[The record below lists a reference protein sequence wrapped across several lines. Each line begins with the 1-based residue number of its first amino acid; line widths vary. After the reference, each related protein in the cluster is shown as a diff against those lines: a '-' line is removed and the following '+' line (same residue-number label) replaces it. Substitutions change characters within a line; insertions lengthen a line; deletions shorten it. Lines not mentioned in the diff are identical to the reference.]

1 MAVGA
6 SGMRPRS
13 ATVLRAL
20 SFLWLLAPTMAQD
33 QNYYGMRIVRVEYAP
48 EKQPLDPRDLEA
60 AQALQ
65 PGNVLSQEQVAR
77 TIDQLYSTGYY
88 TDIQVDAQP
97 SGDGVVIRILTQLN
111 RFVGHIDLE
120 GKITAPP
127 NEGQIRSLTQL
138 NLGTL
143 FDPAV
148 LITAKKSIE
157 DLLRSNGF
165 QESTVTLSTEKEPD
179 TQETN
184 VTITVHEGKR
194 ARYSK
199 PVIQGDTKLSDRT
212 IIRATGWR
220 YPVIHIWKQVTDAG
234 TRNGLDNIQKKY
246 QSKDRLT
253 ASVDL
258 KGMAYDSKRRRL
270 QPTLDINA
278 GPKIEVKTL
287 EAKVSKRKL
296 ARYIPI
302 YQEGAVDQDLLVEGA
317 TNLRNY
323 FQSQGYPDVDVTF
336 RELPPENDKQTI
348 QYSIAKGQRQK
359 LAHIEI
365 VGNKYFRT
373 ETIRERI
380 LLEPSSFQFRR
391 GRYSEAYRKRD
402 EETIENLYRANGFRD
417 VHVTSKVDDNY
428 KGKANQLSVTFTVKE
443 GPQWFVANLY
453 ISGVNDT
460 ARAAIQN
467 RLSSGE
473 GQPYSDLNVA
483 TDRNAILTYYY
494 ESGYRKA
501 AFQFSSTPSSVP
513 NRVDLHYVLV
523 PGPQDFVRDVLI
535 TGLTHTRLNLVEK
548 NIAVEAGNPLSPVDL
563 STSQQKLYNLGIFA
577 QVNSAIEDP
586 DGSQAHKYVL
596 YDFDEA
602 KRYTVN
608 VGIGA
613 EVAKFGPT
621 TSTRSLSSPTGSQ
634 GFSPRVSL
642 DVSRINLFGLGHTV
656 SLRTRVSN
664 LQQRAAITYLAP
676 SLGDVQ
682 GRDLTV
688 STLYDVSRDVLT
700 FTSRR
705 QEASV
710 QLSDRLS
717 KPTTAYIRFAYRRVS
732 TSNVVIPTLL
742 VPQLLQPVRIG
753 ILSGNVVQDRRDNP
767 ADAHRGIYNTV
778 DAGLASKAFGS
789 QRTFTRFLVRNA
801 TYTPIG
807 KKLVF
812 ARQIEFGLIKPFSIP
827 KNLTETDVIPLPERF
842 FGGGS
847 ISHRGFPEN
856 QAGPR
861 DIGTPA
867 APGAPA
873 TQPTGFPLGGDAILF
888 SNVEI
893 RFPLMGDNIGGVLFE
908 DAGNVYSR
916 FSKISFRSRQRNLQD
931 FDYMVHAVG
940 FGIRYKTPIGPV
952 RVDLAYTINPPSF
965 VGFKGTIN
973 DLLNCTPTQPGQPAT
988 NPCQSVRQNTGHFQ
1002 FFFSIGQTF

>member
-1 MAVGA
+1 MSVGA
-6 SGMRPRS
+6 NGMRRCS
-13 ATVLRAL
+13 ATVLPAVF
-20 SFLWLLAPTMAQD
+20 FLMLLAPFPVPAQ
-33 QNYYGMRIVRVEYAP
+33 NFYGMRIVRVEYVP
-48 EKQPLDPRDLEA
+48 DKQPLDPRDLEA
-60 AQALQ
+60 AQVLK
-65 PGNVLSQEQVAR
+65 PGGELNEEQVGE
-77 TIDQLYSTGYY
+77 TIDRLFATGYY
-88 TDIQVDAQP
+88 KDIQVDAQP
-97 SGDGVVIRILTQLN
+97 SGDGVAVRILTQLQQ
-111 RFVGHIDLE
+111 FVGHIGLQ
-120 GKITAPP
+120 GKLTAPP

-138 NLGTL
+138 NLGTP
-143 FDPAV
+143 FDPAA
-148 LITAKKSIE
+148 LAQAKSNIE
-157 DLLRSNGF
+157 DLLKSNGF
-165 QESTVTLSTEKEPD
+165 QESNVTLATEKQPD
-179 TQETN
+179 TQEMN
-184 VTITVHEGKR
+184 VIITVQEGKR
-194 ARYSK
+194 ARYTS
-199 PVIQGDTKLSDRT
+199 PIIHGDTKLSDRT
-212 IIRATGWR
+212 IIHATGWR
-220 YPVIHIWKQVTDAG
+220 YPIIHIWKQVTDAG

-246 QSKDRLT
+246 QSKQRLT

-258 KGMAYDSKRRRL
+258 KGMTYEPKHRRM
-270 QPTLDINA
+270 QPTLEINA
-278 GPKIEVKTL
+278 GPKIEVQTL

-317 TNLRNY
+317 TNLRDY
-323 FQSQGYPDVDVTF
+323 FQSQGYSDVDVTF
-336 RELPPENDKQTI
+336 RELPPEKDKQVI

-359 LAHIEI
+359 LAHVEI

-373 ETIRERI
+373 ETIRERM
-380 LLEPSSFQFRR
+380 LLEPSSFQFRH
-391 GRYSEAYRKRD
+391 GRYTEAYRKRD
-402 EETIENLYRANGFRD
+402 EQTIESLYQANGFRD
-417 VHVTSKVDDNY
+417 VKVTSRVDDNY
-428 KGKANQLSVTFTVKE
+428 KGKPNQLSVTFNVNE
-443 GPQWFVANLY
+443 GQQWFVANLY
-453 ISGVNDT
+453 ISGVND
-460 ARAAIQN
+460 ASKAAIEG
-467 RLSSGE
+467 RLSSSQ

-483 TDRNAILTYYY
+483 TDRNSILTYFY
-494 ESGYRKA
+494 ENGYRKA
-501 AFQFSSTPSSVP
+501 AFQFSSTPTSAP
-513 NRVDLHYVLV
+513 NKVDLHYVVV

-535 TGLTHTRLNLVEK
+535 TGLKHTRLDLVEK
-548 NIAVEAGNPLSPVDL
+548 NITVGAGDPLSPVDL

-577 QVNSAIEDP
+577 GVNSAIEDP
-586 DGSQAHKYVL
+586 EGSQAHKYVL

-613 EVAKFGPT
+613 EIAKFGPT
-621 TSTRSLSSPTGSQ
+621 ATSNNLSSPTGSQ

-642 DVSRINLFGLGHTV
+642 DVSRINLFGNAHTV
-656 SLRTRVSN
+656 SLRTRLSN
-664 LQQRAAITYLAP
+664 LQQRAALTYLAP
-676 SLGDVQ
+676 SIGDVS

-688 STLYDVSRDVLT
+688 SALYDISRDVLT

-710 QLSDRLS
+710 QMSERLS
-717 KPTTAYIRFAYRRVS
+717 KPTTAYLRFAYRRVS

-767 ADAHRGIYNTV
+767 ADAHRGIYNTADV
-778 DAGLASKAFGS
+778 GLASKAFGS
-789 QRTFTRFLVRNA
+789 QRTFTRLLVRNA

-827 KNLTETDVIPLPERF
+827 KGLTETDVIPLPERF

-847 ISHRGFPEN
+847 ISHRGFGEN

-861 DIGTPA
+861 DIGQPA

-888 SNVEI
+888 SNLEL
-893 RFPLMGDNIGGVLFE
+893 RFPLIGENIGGVLFE

-916 FSKISFRSRQRNLQD
+916 FSKISFRSSQRNLQD

-940 FGIRYKTPIGPV
+940 FGVRYKTPIGPV

-973 DLLNCTPTQPGQPAT
+973 DLLTCTPTQPGQPST
-988 NPCQSVRQNTGHFQ
+988 NPCKTVQQNTGHFQ

>member
-1 MAVGA
+1 
-6 SGMRPRS
+6 
-13 ATVLRAL
+13 
-20 SFLWLLAPTMAQD
+20 
-33 QNYYGMRIVRVEYAP
+33 MRIARVEYVPA
-48 EKQPLDPRDLEA
+48 KQPLDPRDLEA
-60 AQALQ
+60 AQVVK
-65 PGNVLSQEQVAR
+65 PGNPLSEEQVAQ
-77 TIDQLYSTGYY
+77 TIDQLFASGYY
-88 TDIQVDAQP
+88 KDIQVDAQP
-97 SGDGVVIRILTQLN
+97 SGDGVALRILTQFN
-111 RFVGHIDLE
+111 EFVGHVDLE
-120 GKITAPP
+120 GKITTPP

-138 NLGTL
+138 SLGTP

-148 LITAKKSIE
+148 LTQAKANIE
-157 DLLRSNGF
+157 DLLKSNGLY
-165 QESTVTLSTEKEPD
+165 QSTVALSTEKDPD
-179 TQETN
+179 TQEVN
-184 VTITVHEGKR
+184 VTIHVHQGKR
-194 ARYSK
+194 ARYSM

-220 YPVIHIWKQVTDAG
+220 YSVIHIWKQVTDTG
-234 TRNGLDNIQKKY
+234 TRKGLDGIQKKY

-253 ASVDL
+253 ATVDL
-258 KGMAYDSKRRRL
+258 KGMKYDPKRRRL
-270 QPTLDINA
+270 QPTLQIEA
-278 GPKIEVKTL
+278 GPRIQVKTL
-287 EAKVSKRKL
+287 EAKVPKRKL
-296 ARYIPI
+296 LRYIPI
-302 YQEGAVDQDLLVEGA
+302 YQEGAVDRDLLVEGA
-317 TNLRNY
+317 TNLRDY
-323 FQSQGYPDVDVTF
+323 FQAQGYPDVDVTF
-336 RELPPENDKQTI
+336 RRLPPENDKETI

-359 LAHIEI
+359 LAHVEI
-365 VGNKYFRT
+365 RGNKYFRT
-373 ETIRERI
+373 ETIRERM
-380 LLEPSSFQFRR
+380 LLEPVSLQFRR

-402 EETIENLYRANGFRD
+402 EQTIENLYKANGFRD
-417 VHVTSKVDDNY
+417 VKVTSKVDNNY
-428 KGKANQLSVTFTVKE
+428 KGKSNQLSVTFDVRE
-443 GPQWFVANLY
+443 GSQWYVSKLY
-453 ISGVNDT
+453 ISGVSDE
-460 ARAAIQN
+460 AKASLQD
-467 RLSSGE
+467 RLSSSE

-483 TDRNAILTYYY
+483 SDRNAILTYYY
-494 ESGYRKA
+494 ENGFRKS
-501 AFQFSSTPSSVP
+501 AFRFSSTPSRIP
-513 NRVDLHYVLV
+513 NRVDLHYVVV
-523 PGPQDFVRDVLI
+523 PGPQDFVRDVI
-535 TGLTHTRLNLVEK
+535 ISGLNRTRLRLVEK
-548 NIAVEAGNPLSPVDL
+548 NISVQAGDPLSPVDI

-586 DGSQAHKYVL
+586 NGNQAHKYVL

-608 VGIGA
+608 LGIGA

-621 TSTRSLSSPTGSQ
+621 NESNSLTAPAGSQ

-642 DVSRINLFGLGHTV
+642 DVSRINFLGLGHTI

-676 SLGDVQ
+676 SLHDVE

-688 STLYDVSRDVLT
+688 STLYDVSRDVRT
-700 FTSRR
+700 FSSRR
-705 QEASV
+705 EEASV
-710 QLSDRLS
+710 QLSERLS

-767 ADAHRGIYNTV
+767 ADAHRGIYNTADV
-778 DAGLASKAFGS
+778 GLASKAFGS
-789 QRTFTRFLVRNA
+789 QRTFARFLVRNA

-827 KNLTETDVIPLPERF
+827 KGLIESDVIPLPERF

-867 APGAPA
+867 GAGATP
-873 TQPTGFPLGGDAILF
+873 TQPTGFPLGGNAILF
-888 SNVEI
+888 SNLEL
-893 RFPLMGDNIGGVLFE
+893 RFPLLGDNIGGVLFE

-916 FSKISFRSRQRNLQD
+916 FSDISFRSRQNGTKD
-931 FDYMVHAVG
+931 FNYMVHAAG

-952 RVDLAYTINPPSF
+952 RVDLAYSINPPSF

-973 DLLNCTPTQPGQPAT
+973 ELLSCGSTVGTAT
-988 NPCQSVRQNTGHFQ
+988 AAPKCKGVLQNTGHFQ